1 MLGSCKLGKFSKSM
15 INCSAYL
22 GKLIIFLLVKAIVG
36 SLFKTVDKV
45 IDNKAEGDKIKAKI
59 QEKLLAGELKELEG
73 AAKIIETEAKGGFL
87 QRNWRPVMMLTF
99 AGLMVAH
106 WFGFTAPNIPES
118 VQNSLLNIILVG
130 IGGYTVGRSAEK
142 VATNFRKDKR

>member
-1 MLGSCKLGKFSKSM
+1 MLNLLGPV
-15 INCSAYL
+15 A
-22 GKLIIFLLVKAIVG
+22 GAV
-36 SLFKTVDKV
+36 FKTIDKV
-45 IDNKAEGDKIKAKI
+45 VDNKGEASKLKAKV
-59 QEKLLAGELKELEG
+59 QEKIIAGELAELEG
-73 AAKIIETEAKGGFL
+73 AAKTIQIEAQGGFL
-87 QRNWRPVMMLTF
+87 QRNWRPIMMLVF

-142 VATNFRKDKR
+142 VADRFKDSKKG

>member
-1 MLGSCKLGKFSKSM
+1 MLNLLGPV
-15 INCSAYL
+15 A
-22 GKLIIFLLVKAIVG
+22 GAV
-36 SLFKTVDKV
+36 FKTIDKVVDNKGEVDKL
-45 IDNKAEGDKIKAKI
+45 KAKV
-59 QEKLLAGELKELEG
+59 QEKIIAGELAELEG
-73 AAKIIETEAKGGFL
+73 AAKTIQIEAQGGFL
-87 QRNWRPVMMLTF
+87 QRNWRPIMMLVF

-142 VATNFRKDKR
+142 VADRFKNNKKG

>member
-1 MLGSCKLGKFSKSM
+1 MLNLLGPV
-15 INCSAYL
+15 A
-22 GKLIIFLLVKAIVG
+22 GAV
-36 SLFKTVDKV
+36 FKTIDKV
-45 IDNKAEGDKIKAKI
+45 VDNKGEADKLKAKV
-59 QEKLLAGELKELEG
+59 QEKIIAGELAELEG
-73 AAKIIETEAKGGFL
+73 AAKTIQIEAQGGFL
-87 QRNWRPVMMLTF
+87 QRNWRPIMMLVF

-142 VATNFRKDKR
+142 VAGKFKDSKKG

>member
-1 MLGSCKLGKFSKSM
+1 MLNLLGPV
-15 INCSAYL
+15 A
-22 GKLIIFLLVKAIVG
+22 GAV
-36 SLFKTVDKV
+36 FKTIDKV
-45 IDNKAEGDKIKAKI
+45 VDNKGEADKLKAKV
-59 QEKLLAGELKELEG
+59 QEKIIAGELAELEG
-73 AAKIIETEAKGGFL
+73 AAKTIQIEAQGGFL
-87 QRNWRPVMMLTF
+87 QRNWRPIMMLVF

-142 VATNFRKDKR
+142 VAGKFKDNKKG

>member
-1 MLGSCKLGKFSKSM
+1 MLNL
-15 INCSAYL
+15 L
-22 GKLIIFLLVKAIVG
+22 TPIIG
-36 SLFKTVDKV
+36 GLFKTIDKV
-45 IDNKAEGDKIKAKI
+45 IDNKADGDKIKAKI
-59 QEKLLAGELKELEG
+59 QEQLLAGELKELEG

-87 QRNWRPVMMLTF
+87 QRNWRPLMMLTF

-118 VQNSLLNIILVG
+118 VQNSLLNIIMIG

-142 VATNFRKDKR
+142 VADKWKK

>member
-1 MLGSCKLGKFSKSM
+1 MLNLLGPV
-15 INCSAYL
+15 A
-22 GKLIIFLLVKAIVG
+22 GAV
-36 SLFKTVDKV
+36 FKTIDKV
-45 IDNKAEGDKIKAKI
+45 VDNKGEADKLKAKV
-59 QEKLLAGELKELEG
+59 QEKIIAGELAELEG
-73 AAKIIETEAKGGFL
+73 AAKTIQIEAQGGFL
-87 QRNWRPVMMLTF
+87 QRNWRPIMMLVF

-142 VATNFRKDKR
+142 VADKFNNNKKG

>member
-1 MLGSCKLGKFSKSM
+1 MLLNLLGPV
-15 INCSAYL
+15 A
-22 GKLIIFLLVKAIVG
+22 GAV
-36 SLFKTVDKV
+36 FKTIDKV
-45 IDNKAEGDKIKAKI
+45 VDNKGEADKLKAKV
-59 QEKLLAGELKELEG
+59 QEKIIAGELAELEG
-73 AAKIIETEAKGGFL
+73 AAKTIQIEAQGGFL
-87 QRNWRPVMMLTF
+87 QRNWRPIMMLVF

-142 VATNFRKDKR
+142 VAGKFKDNKKG

>member
-1 MLGSCKLGKFSKSM
+1 MLNLLGP
-15 INCSAYL
+15 IA
-22 GKLIIFLLVKAIVG
+22 GAV
-36 SLFKTVDKV
+36 FKTIDKV
-45 IDNKAEGDKIKAKI
+45 VDNKGEADKLKAKV
-59 QEKLLAGELKELEG
+59 QEKIIAGELAHLEG
-73 AAKIIETEAKGGFL
+73 AAKIIQTEAQGGFL
-87 QRNWRPVMMLTF
+87 QRNWRPIMMLVF

-142 VATNFRKDKR
+142 VADKFNNNKKG

>member
-1 MLGSCKLGKFSKSM
+1 ML
-15 INCSAYL
+15 N
-22 GKLIIFLLVKAIVG
+22 IITPIVG

-59 QEKLLAGELKELEG
+59 QEQLLAGELKELEG

-87 QRNWRPVMMLTF
+87 QRNWRPLMMLTF

-118 VQNSLLNIILVG
+118 VQNSLLNIIMIG

-142 VATNFRKDKR
+142 VADKWKK